1 MKTTRFFQLCLAVSF
16 TVGCADCSI
25 MLRNASGKIDFPTA
39 QECDN
44 NVMLPH
50 TTTWEIPLK
59 EGEVAYLQFGEVL
72 FSCAEATLKLN
83 PSEDNY
89 RICGSLKPLTFP
101 YYLFRKTV
109 VVSVQRFTKNCSEA
123 KMSFVYNRIGFRI
136 RMDNTMENIHVGQK
150 VSFIAV
156 LSGAND
162 LNLDCEVH
170 YNSTKRSHLSTDTL
184 TTERVFDY
192 SGIYSVQAQCDLD
205 GGVDSF
211 KTNVIVF
218 NVEDSLSASKLKIS
232 HEQSTHTYPA
242 SAELIFHHKYYFPI
256 SYALMLNDI
265 IITELQTS
273 QTFDEKKVSSNET
286 AKFELNSTM
295 QRLVGPGIHYVT
307 LLLQNHV
314 SSVTFLTPVTFNEEI
329 KNLKVMTKQ
338 YVGLQPNSFII
349 SATVSQGAPVNLSI
363 DIKSTQTSFTVYKTS
378 IFCPRDCHSM
388 VVEATLSRAG
398 MYKVEATAR
407 NKISMTMSNTTFEAL
422 PQIFDV
428 YITSRGFN
436 FETRRE
442 VFVFIRGDV
451 GKYEMNL
458 TIGENTAKNST
469 LTISKSEYEH
479 KGLPNLPFDA
489 KPYKLIKDE
498 SIFNEARQVTVLIRN
513 DKQTFRFV
521 GNVPKALQTSCLESV
536 RIRDGKVGGGLDEP
550 LKVVEEL
557 VLSVDLNFICVR
569 ELFSVDYKWRA
580 YRVTSKVDIPKTG
593 DEVQLN
599 ASSVEPELLIE
610 ADALLPGLY
619 VIKVYANITSDDYH
633 MSLANGDDF
642 TLVEIP
648 KRKLNFLIKGG
659 NVVEAGINTTVL
671 KFESSIDFTKHE
683 GNIKRDWF
691 CAVTQEDLPMTIE
704 IGKIQRK
711 GSCFNW
717 KTLWVSGNDT
727 LEISRN
733 KLIPSEQYYVR
744 LIISGAHYD
753 ATFADQK
760 IIIKSKPAPV
770 VILRCWSNCEK
781 LFSSLKPIIL
791 QLECDDCIRHT
802 WMLSLKSGQQMS
814 LCKNQRFCKL
824 NKSILDK
831 VKTSSNVTGTG
842 YNSVGDKA
850 SATLILAPLLPP
862 SGGICKVHPRSGIA
876 YVTKFNVTC
885 HGYAQGRV
893 PLKYKFFTA
902 EKDQNNLL
910 QHGCDPNLNDVTF
923 PSKSSFSDV
932 MIWVEIC
939 GPGQAC
945 TVKNLSVLLTKNH
958 HDNTDVIS
966 DLFNAISSQNL
977 QQTAQLML
985 PMSSANILERFQIS
999 KVYERVAKYPIKTL
1013 MSVKQLADVVRHLV
1027 DGFGVINDY
1036 HVRLIAKI
1044 MDRIEHTVRNPSTSD
1059 DDDDV
1064 IRSIAASCIFV
1075 TSHLMQFSDD
1085 ISFKIKE
1092 SSRMTRLGKL
1102 LMVSLIPGEDTMTF
1116 GTKSVKGKF
1125 LKLNNDV
1132 INPLNGSSSFRLPNI
1147 QTLNNEV
1154 INVEVFTYDS
1164 SINFNTRTHK
1174 VDQVTSVSMT
1184 TGWQNEIPINRN
1196 EAKNQT
1202 IGFPLPAQP
1211 GKANI
1216 TMRVESECDVAGC
1229 HSKAAGW
1236 ALFDWMLYKRDGN
1249 DLFLTIHV
1257 ENMDQKIRNCTMS
1270 LQTTD
1275 QGSFK
1280 LKKEF
1285 HEKELLY
1292 TWSISERSLPHR
1304 QVELNLTVF
1313 VDLGAGFYRIGSLIN
1328 VTLTSFI
1335 LNCLHWEDRMRDWG
1349 ESSCKVHQNAG
1360 IFNCECDVD
1369 QVTTNRV
1376 KRSGEEEIPQIIYA
1390 SHLLVFP
1397 NKINYDQLSWN
1408 LWEQFQQNPVIISVL
1423 LVFYVIYALL
1433 LIWARC
1439 KDKDAQKKGL
1449 FIEVADNS
1457 PNDQYRYYVTIY
1469 TGSRPNAGTTATVSM
1484 RLLGKRQRSNAHV
1497 IQRENENVLSVGSV
1511 ESFLITT
1518 PRSLGDIKAVRMWRN
1533 DGGSSPKWYLE
1544 RMVVR
1549 DLETNEC
1556 WFFLCGTRF
1565 SDVTEYTFRAATLE
1579 ELQVSNKLFLL
1590 KCENHFKDRHVWY
1603 SLYGMRPWQHGVMT
1617 RVERAATCSLFI
1629 FMVMITS
1636 MMFHGHSHALDGNVL
1651 TFGHYSFKWSHIAV
1665 GIQSALICFPGP
1677 FFISLMFRHAQRR
1690 KGNKNLIS
1698 GNNLESPKLTRGQQN
1713 PATSLVQNHDAQK
1726 TGNTIKQNNRNRSE
1740 RENAKVDQNKNKIGQ
1755 YIPEDNDRPSI
1766 SREIANIINKQPPK
1780 FPGKFEIVNE
1790 TKRLEKTRR
1799 NDLSMKKKI
1808 NSSRVEGDVTTTTS
1822 PKSMMSTKMIKYI
1835 PSRVERNAAALS
1847 PPVRDMTSPKM
1858 TKYIPSHVNQNMA
1871 TTTSSAVDMTSSKK
1885 KKTKPSRDEQLVA
1898 TTSTA
1903 EKGMTAP
1910 KSRELKATRVDKN
1923 VITTSSAV
1931 KGMTSANKK
1940 KSKASRVEKKGATT
1954 SSAVKG
1960 VTSQKKKKLKPSPV
1974 GKNVATSSS
1983 AVKGM
1988 TSPKKKKLKP
1998 SRVEKN
2004 VITTSPVVK
2013 GMKSSKKTKSKTS
2026 RVEKNGA
2033 TTSSA
2038 EKALTS
2044 SAVRPSARPPLSAA
2058 EAQQEFTILE
2068 IDPNTLDPLAI
2079 VHFSIYVAW
2088 FYIVAAMIAS
2098 TVICVLYGM
2107 TYGIE
2112 TCRDWLVS
2120 FVSAFIQTVIILES
2134 FKVVLIAYFSVLNNP
2149 RHDLRD
2155 WVPPLPPSVRPR
2167 SYVNRG
2173 AIRRKQKRELTNPT
2187 YRSPTRERTNRKKN
2201 TQENIEMRLIKQR
2214 VPS

>member
-1 MKTTRFFQLCLAVSF
+1 MTTIRFFQLCLAVAF
-16 TVGCADCSI
+16 MVGCADCSVI
-25 MLRNASGKIDFPTA
+25 LRNRNGKINFPSA
-39 QECDN
+39 EECN
-44 NVMLPH
+44 NDVMLLN
-50 TTTWEIPLK
+50 TISWEIPL
-59 EGEVAYLQFGEVL
+59 EDWEIAYLQFAEIL
-72 FSCAEATLKLN
+72 FSCAKANLMLPKANGKLISVCKNTKPVDFPNILFEKSVVITL
-83 PSEDNY
+83 
-89 RICGSLKPLTFP
+89 
-101 YYLFRKTV
+101 
-109 VVSVQRFTKNCSEA
+109 QRFTKNCSEA
-123 KMSFVYNRIGFRI
+123 KISFVYNRIGFRLTTT
-136 RMDNTMENIHVGQK
+136 NTHVQTGEK
-150 VSFIAV
+150 VQFAAT
-156 LSGAND
+156 LTGASG
-162 LNLDCEVH
+162 LNLDCKVL
-170 YNSTKRSHLSTDTL
+170 YNSGKTIHLSIKTL
-184 TTERVFDY
+184 TTERSFKYPGKY
-192 SGIYSVQAQCDLD
+192 SFKGQCDINKRGDL
-205 GGVDSF
+205 VTT
-211 KTNVIVF
+211 KELVVYLENA
-218 NVEDSLSASKLKIS
+218 LSASKLQIS
-232 HEQSTHTYPA
+232 YQQSTHTYPV
-242 SAELIFHHKYYFPI
+242 STELIFHHKYYFPI
-256 SYALMLNDI
+256 SYALMLNDV

-273 QTFDEKKVSSNET
+273 QTFDEKKISSNET
-286 AKFELNSTM
+286 VKFELNATM
-295 QRLVGPGIHYVT
+295 QRLVGPGIHNVT
-307 LLLQNHV
+307 LLLQNNV

-329 KNLKVMTKQ
+329 KHLKVMTKQ
-338 YVGLQPNSFII
+338 YVDLQPNSFII

-363 DIKSTQTSFTVYKTS
+363 DIKSTQTKLTVYKTS
-378 IFCPRDCHSM
+378 TFCSRDCHSM
-388 VVEATLSRAG
+388 VVEATLFRAG
-398 MYKVEATAR
+398 MYKVEATAK
-407 NKISMTMSNTTFEAL
+407 NKISLMTSNTTFEAL

-428 YITSRGFN
+428 YVTSRGFN

-442 VFVFIRGDV
+442 VFVFIRGDL

-479 KGLPNLPFDA
+479 EGLPNLPFDA

-498 SIFNEARQVTVLIRN
+498 SIFHEARQVTVLIRN
-513 DKQTFRFV
+513 EKQSFRFV

-599 ASSVEPELLIE
+599 ASSVEPELLIK
-610 ADALLPGLY
+610 ADTLLPGLY
-619 VIKVYANITSDDYH
+619 VIKVYANITSNDYH
-633 MSLANGDDF
+633 MSLAKGDDF

-648 KRKLNFLIKGG
+648 KRKLNFLINGG

-691 CAVTQEDLPMTIE
+691 CAVTQEDLPMTKE

-711 GSCFNW
+711 GSCFDW
-717 KTLWVSGNDT
+717 KALWVSGNDT

-744 LIISGAHYD
+744 LIISGPHYD

-760 IIIKSKPAPV
+760 IFIKSKPAPV

-781 LFSSLKPIIL
+781 LFSSHKPIIL
-791 QLECDDCIRHT
+791 QLDCDDCIRHS
-802 WMLSLKSGQQMS
+802 WELSLISGQQMS

-831 VKTSSNVTGTG
+831 VKTSSNITGTG
-842 YNSVGDKA
+842 YNNDGDKA
-850 SATLILAPLLPP
+850 SATLFLAPLLPP

-876 YVTKFNVTC
+876 YVTKFNVSC
-885 HGYAQGRV
+885 HGYAQDRV

-939 GPGQAC
+939 GPRQAC
-945 TVKNLSVLLTKNH
+945 TVKNLSVSLTKNH

-1013 MSVKQLADVVRHLV
+1013 TSVKQLADVLRHLV
-1027 DGFGVINDY
+1027 DGFGVINNY

-1059 DDDDV
+1059 DDDDA
-1064 IRSIAASCIFV
+1064 IRSIATSCIFV

-1102 LMVSLIPGEDTMTF
+1102 LMASLIPGEDTMTF

-1132 INPLNGSSSFRLPNI
+1132 INPLNGSSSFRIPNI

-1154 INVEVFTYDS
+1154 TNVEVFTYDW

-1184 TGWQNEIPINRN
+1184 TGWRNEIPISRN

-1211 GKANI
+1211 GKGNI

-1328 VTLTSFI
+1328 VTITSFI

-1349 ESSCKVHQNAG
+1349 ESSCTVHQNAG

-1369 QVTTNRV
+1369 QVTPNRV
-1376 KRSGEEEIPQIIYA
+1376 KRSGEEEVPQIIYA

-1433 LIWARC
+1433 LIWARS

-1497 IQRENENVLSVGSV
+1497 IQQENENVLSVGSV
-1511 ESFLITT
+1511 QSFLITT
-1518 PRSLGDIKAVRMWRN
+1518 PRSLGDIRAVRMWRN
-1533 DGGSSPKWYLE
+1533 DGGSSAKWYLE

-1651 TFGHYSFKWSHIAV
+1651 TFGHYNFKWSHIAV

-1698 GNNLESPKLTRGQQN
+1698 GNNLESPKLTRGQQK

-1755 YIPEDNDRPSI
+1755 YIPEDNDRLSI

-1780 FPGKFEIVNE
+1780 FPGKFEIVKE
-1790 TKRLEKTRR
+1790 TKRREKTRR

-1858 TKYIPSHVNQNMA
+1858 TKYIRSHVNQNMA

-1903 EKGMTAP
+1903 VKGITSSTKLKVLRVEKNVASTSSAVKGMTSP
-1910 KSRELKATRVDKN
+1910 KSKKLKASRVQKN

-1931 KGMTSANKK
+1931 KSMKAANKK
-1940 KSKASRVEKKGATT
+1940 NQRLIA
-1954 SSAVKG
+1954 
-1960 VTSQKKKKLKPSPV
+1960 
-1974 GKNVATSSS
+1974 
-1983 AVKGM
+1983 
-1988 TSPKKKKLKP
+1988 
-1998 SRVEKN
+1998 
-2004 VITTSPVVK
+2004 
-2013 GMKSSKKTKSKTS
+2013 SKKM
-2026 RVEKNGA
+2026 G
-2033 TTSSA
+2033 
-2038 EKALTS
+2038 L
-2044 SAVRPSARPPLSAA
+2044 
-2058 EAQQEFTILE
+2058 Q
-2068 IDPNTLDPLAI
+2068 
-2079 VHFSIYVAW
+2079 
-2088 FYIVAAMIAS
+2088 
-2098 TVICVLYGM
+2098 
-2107 TYGIE
+2107 
-2112 TCRDWLVS
+2112 
-2120 FVSAFIQTVIILES
+2120 
-2134 FKVVLIAYFSVLNNP
+2134 
-2149 RHDLRD
+2149 RH
-2155 WVPPLPPSVRPR
+2155 
-2167 SYVNRG
+2167 
-2173 AIRRKQKRELTNPT
+2173 RR
-2187 YRSPTRERTNRKKN
+2187 
-2201 TQENIEMRLIKQR
+2201 
-2214 VPS
+2214 

>member
-1 MKTTRFFQLCLAVSF
+1 MKRYDICQT
-16 TVGCADCSI
+16 
-25 MLRNASGKIDFPTA
+25 GKTG
-39 QECDN
+39 
-44 NVMLPH
+44 H
-50 TTTWEIPLK
+50 
-59 EGEVAYLQFGEVL
+59 
-72 FSCAEATLKLN
+72 KLN
-83 PSEDNY
+83 
-89 RICGSLKPLTFP
+89 
-101 YYLFRKTV
+101 YLFEENV
-109 VVSVQRFTKNCSEA
+109 VVSLKRFTAVCSEA
-123 KMSFVYNRIGFRI
+123 RISFAYLHIGFQLANP
-136 RMDNTMENIHVGQK
+136 NTHVYSRQVIPFVAK
-150 VSFIAV
+150 
-156 LSGAND
+156 LSGAD
-162 LNLDCEVH
+162 GLNLDCKMLFDSKKYV
-170 YNSTKRSHLSTDTL
+170 LSTETF
-184 TTERVFDY
+184 TTEHLFQYPGKYVVY
-192 SGIYSVQAQCDLD
+192 AKCDIL
-205 GGVDSF
+205 GGSDSF
-211 KTNVIVF
+211 KTDDNHF
-218 NVEDSLSASKLKIS
+218 YVEDALSASKLQIS
-232 HEQSTHTYPA
+232 NQLNTHTYPA
-242 SAELIFHHKYYFPI
+242 STELIFHHKYYFPI
-256 SYALMLNDI
+256 SYALMLNDV
-265 IITELQTS
+265 IITELQTA
-273 QTFDEKKVSSNET
+273 QTFDKKKVSSNET
-286 AKFELNSTM
+286 AKFEMNATI
-295 QRLVGPGIHYVT
+295 QRLVGPGIHNVT
-307 LLLQNHV
+307 LLLQNNV
-314 SSVTFLTPVTFNEEI
+314 SSVTFLTPITFNEEI

-363 DIKSTQTSFTVYKTS
+363 NIKSTQTRLTVYKTS
-378 IFCPRDCHSM
+378 KFCSRDCHSM

-398 MYKVEATAR
+398 IYEVEATAR
-407 NKISMTMSNTTFEAL
+407 NKISLMTSNTTFEAL

-458 TIGENTAKNST
+458 TIGENAAKNST

-479 KGLPNLPFDA
+479 EGLPNLPFDA

-498 SIFNEARQVTVLIRN
+498 SIFHEARQVTVLIRN
-513 DKQTFRFV
+513 DKQSFRFV
-521 GNVPKALQTSCLESV
+521 RNVPKALQTSCLESV
-536 RIRDGKVGGGLDEP
+536 RIRDGKVGGGLDVP

-580 YRVTSKVDIPKTG
+580 YRVTSKINIPKTG

-599 ASSVEPELLIE
+599 ASSVEPELLIK

-633 MSLANGDDF
+633 MSLAKGDDF

-648 KRKLNFLIKGG
+648 ARRLNFLIKGG

-691 CAVTQEDLPMTIE
+691 CAVTQEDLPMTKE

-791 QLECDDCIRHT
+791 QLECDDCIRHS
-802 WMLSLKSGQQMS
+802 WILSLKSGQQMS

-842 YNSVGDKA
+842 YNIDGDKA

-862 SGGICKVHPRSGIA
+862 SGGICTVHPRSGIA
-876 YVTKFNVTC
+876 YVTKFNVSC

-893 PLKYKFFTA
+893 PLKYKFFA
-902 EKDQNNLL
+902 VEKDQNNLL

-945 TVKNLSVLLTKNH
+945 TVKNLSVSLTKNH

-985 PMSSANILERFQIS
+985 PMSSANILERFQIN

-1044 MDRIEHTVRNPSTSD
+1044 MDRIEHTVHNPSTSE
-1059 DDDDV
+1059 DDDV

-1102 LMVSLIPGEDTMTF
+1102 LMASLIPGEDTMTF

-1132 INPLNGSSSFRLPNI
+1132 INPLNDSSSFRLPNI

-1184 TGWQNEIPINRN
+1184 KGWQDEIPINRN

-1211 GKANI
+1211 GKGNI

-1328 VTLTSFI
+1328 VTITSFI

-1349 ESSCKVHQNAG
+1349 
-1360 IFNCECDVD
+1360 
-1369 QVTTNRV
+1369 R
-1376 KRSGEEEIPQIIYA
+1376 
-1390 SHLLVFP
+1390 
-1397 NKINYDQLSWN
+1397 
-1408 LWEQFQQNPVIISVL
+1408 
-1423 LVFYVIYALL
+1423 AL
-1433 LIWARC
+1433 AR
-1439 KDKDAQKKGL
+1439 
-1449 FIEVADNS
+1449 
-1457 PNDQYRYYVTIY
+1457 
-1469 TGSRPNAGTTATVSM
+1469 
-1484 RLLGKRQRSNAHV
+1484 
-1497 IQRENENVLSVGSV
+1497 
-1511 ESFLITT
+1511 
-1518 PRSLGDIKAVRMWRN
+1518 
-1533 DGGSSPKWYLE
+1533 
-1544 RMVVR
+1544 
-1549 DLETNEC
+1549 
-1556 WFFLCGTRF
+1556 
-1565 SDVTEYTFRAATLE
+1565 
-1579 ELQVSNKLFLL
+1579 
-1590 KCENHFKDRHVWY
+1590 
-1603 SLYGMRPWQHGVMT
+1603 
-1617 RVERAATCSLFI
+1617 
-1629 FMVMITS
+1629 
-1636 MMFHGHSHALDGNVL
+1636 
-1651 TFGHYSFKWSHIAV
+1651 
-1665 GIQSALICFPGP
+1665 
-1677 FFISLMFRHAQRR
+1677 
-1690 KGNKNLIS
+1690 
-1698 GNNLESPKLTRGQQN
+1698 
-1713 PATSLVQNHDAQK
+1713 
-1726 TGNTIKQNNRNRSE
+1726 
-1740 RENAKVDQNKNKIGQ
+1740 
-1755 YIPEDNDRPSI
+1755 
-1766 SREIANIINKQPPK
+1766 
-1780 FPGKFEIVNE
+1780 
-1790 TKRLEKTRR
+1790 
-1799 NDLSMKKKI
+1799 
-1808 NSSRVEGDVTTTTS
+1808 
-1822 PKSMMSTKMIKYI
+1822 
-1835 PSRVERNAAALS
+1835 
-1847 PPVRDMTSPKM
+1847 
-1858 TKYIPSHVNQNMA
+1858 
-1871 TTTSSAVDMTSSKK
+1871 
-1885 KKTKPSRDEQLVA
+1885 
-1898 TTSTA
+1898 
-1903 EKGMTAP
+1903 
-1910 KSRELKATRVDKN
+1910 
-1923 VITTSSAV
+1923 
-1931 KGMTSANKK
+1931 
-1940 KSKASRVEKKGATT
+1940 
-1954 SSAVKG
+1954 
-1960 VTSQKKKKLKPSPV
+1960 
-1974 GKNVATSSS
+1974 
-1983 AVKGM
+1983 
-1988 TSPKKKKLKP
+1988 
-1998 SRVEKN
+1998 
-2004 VITTSPVVK
+2004 
-2013 GMKSSKKTKSKTS
+2013 
-2026 RVEKNGA
+2026 
-2033 TTSSA
+2033 
-2038 EKALTS
+2038 
-2044 SAVRPSARPPLSAA
+2044 
-2058 EAQQEFTILE
+2058 
-2068 IDPNTLDPLAI
+2068 
-2079 VHFSIYVAW
+2079 
-2088 FYIVAAMIAS
+2088 
-2098 TVICVLYGM
+2098 
-2107 TYGIE
+2107 
-2112 TCRDWLVS
+2112 
-2120 FVSAFIQTVIILES
+2120 
-2134 FKVVLIAYFSVLNNP
+2134 
-2149 RHDLRD
+2149 
-2155 WVPPLPPSVRPR
+2155 
-2167 SYVNRG
+2167 
-2173 AIRRKQKRELTNPT
+2173 
-2187 YRSPTRERTNRKKN
+2187 
-2201 TQENIEMRLIKQR
+2201 
-2214 VPS
+2214 

>member
-1 MKTTRFFQLCLAVSF
+1 
-16 TVGCADCSI
+16 
-25 MLRNASGKIDFPTA
+25 
-39 QECDN
+39 
-44 NVMLPH
+44 
-50 TTTWEIPLK
+50 
-59 EGEVAYLQFGEVL
+59 
-72 FSCAEATLKLN
+72 
-83 PSEDNY
+83 
-89 RICGSLKPLTFP
+89 
-101 YYLFRKTV
+101 
-109 VVSVQRFTKNCSEA
+109 
-123 KMSFVYNRIGFRI
+123 MSFVYNRIGFRI

-192 SGIYSVQAQCDLD
+192 PGIYSVQAQCDLD

-211 KTNVIVF
+211 KTNVIFF

-232 HEQSTHTYPA
+232 HEQSRHTYPA

-256 SYALMLNDI
+256 SYALMLNDV

-273 QTFDEKKVSSNET
+273 QTFDEKKISSNET
-286 AKFELNSTM
+286 VKFKLNSTM
-295 QRLVGPGIHYVT
+295 QRLVGPGIHFVT

-314 SSVTFLTPVTFNEEI
+314 SSVTFLTPITFNEEI

-363 DIKSTQTSFTVYKTS
+363 DIISTQTSFTVYKTS
-378 IFCPRDCHSM
+378 TFCSRDCRSM

-407 NKISMTMSNTTFEAL
+407 NKISLMTSNTTFEAL

-428 YITSRGFN
+428 YITSGRFN

-442 VFVFIRGDV
+442 VFVFIRGDL

-458 TIGENTAKNST
+458 TIGENVWKNST
-469 LTISKSEYEH
+469 LTISKSKYEH
-479 KGLPNLPFDA
+479 EVLPNLPFDA

-513 DKQTFRFV
+513 DKQSFRFV

-569 ELFSVDYKWRA
+569 ELFSVNYKWRA
-580 YRVTSKVDIPKTG
+580 YRVTSKINIPNTG

-599 ASSVEPELLIE
+599 ASSVEPELLIK
-610 ADALLPGLY
+610 ANTLLPGLY

-633 MSLANGDDF
+633 MSLAKGDDF

-671 KFESSIDFTKHE
+671 KFESSIDFTQHE

-691 CAVTQEDLPMTIE
+691 CAVAQEDLPMTKE

-711 GSCFNW
+711 GSCFDW

-744 LIISGAHYD
+744 LIISGPHYD

-760 IIIKSKPAPV
+760 IVIKSKPAPV

-791 QLECDDCIRHT
+791 QLECDDCIRHS

-814 LCKNQRFCKL
+814 LCQNQRFCKL

-842 YNSVGDKA
+842 YNIDGDKA

-876 YVTKFNVTC
+876 YVTKFNVSC
-885 HGYAQGRV
+885 HGYAQGQV

-939 GPGQAC
+939 GPRQAC
-945 TVKNLSVLLTKNH
+945 TVNNISVSLTKNH

-985 PMSSANILERFQIS
+985 PMSSANILERFQIN
-999 KVYERVAKYPIKTL
+999 KVYQRVAKYPIKTL

-1075 TSHLMQFSDD
+1075 TSHLMQFSND

-1102 LMVSLIPGEDTMTF
+1102 LMASLIPGEDTMTF
-1116 GTKSVKGKF
+1116 ETKSVKGKF

-1154 INVEVFTYDS
+1154 TNVEVFTYDS

-1184 TGWQNEIPINRN
+1184 TGWQDEIPISRN

-1202 IGFPLPAQP
+1202 IGFSLPAQP
-1211 GKANI
+1211 GKGNI

-1285 HEKELLY
+1285 HEKDNLY
-1292 TWSISERSLPHR
+1292 TWSMSERSLPHR

-1313 VDLGAGFYRIGSLIN
+1313 VDLGAGYYRIGSLIN
-1328 VTLTSFI
+1328 VTITSFI

-1349 ESSCKVHQNAG
+1349 EGSCTVHQNAG

-1423 LVFYVIYALL
+1423 LVFYVIYALI

-1518 PRSLGDIKAVRMWRN
+1518 PHSLGDIKAVRMWRN

-1617 RVERAATCSLFI
+1617 RVEKAATCSLFI

-1636 MMFHGHSHALDGNVL
+1636 MMFHGHNHALDGNVL
-1651 TFGHYSFKWSHIAV
+1651 TFGHYNFKWSHIAV

-1690 KGNKNLIS
+1690 KGNRNLIS
-1698 GNNLESPKLTRGQQN
+1698 GNNLESPKLTRGQQK
-1713 PATSLVQNHDAQK
+1713 PATSLVQNHDGQK

-1755 YIPEDNDRPSI
+1755 CIPEDNDRPSI

-1780 FPGKFEIVNE
+1780 FPGKFEIVKE
-1790 TKRLEKTRR
+1790 TKRREKTRP

-1808 NSSRVEGDVTTTTS
+1808 VSSRVEGDVTTTTS

-1858 TKYIPSHVNQNMA
+1858 TKYIPSNVNQNMA
-1871 TTTSSAVDMTSSKK
+1871 TTTSSSAVRDMTSSKK
-1885 KKTKPSRDEQLVA
+1885 KKSKPSRDEQLVT

-1903 EKGMTAP
+1903 VTGITSSKKLNALRVEKNVASTSSAVKGMMSP
-1910 KSRELKATRVDKN
+1910 KSKKLKATRVQKN

-1940 KSKASRVEKKGATT
+1940 KSKASRVEKNEATT
-1954 SSAVKG
+1954 LSAVKG
-1960 VTSQKKKKLKPSPV
+1960 MTSQKKKKLKPSPV
-1974 GKNVATSSS
+1974 GKHVATSSS

-1988 TSPKKKKLKP
+1988 TSQKKKKLKP
-1998 SRVEKN
+1998 SHFEKN

-2013 GMKSSKKTKSKTS
+2013 GMKSSKKTKSKAS
-2026 RVEKNGA
+2026 RVEKNVA

-2120 FVSAFIQTVIILES
+2120 FVSAFLQSVIILES
-2134 FKVVLIAYFSVLNNP
+2134 LKVVVIAYFSVLNNP

-2173 AIRRKQKRELTNPT
+2173 AIRRKQKREKPTNPT
-2187 YRSPTRERTNRKKN
+2187 KRSPTRKSTNRKKN
-2201 TQENIEMRLIKQR
+2201 TEENIEMRVIKQR
-2214 VPS
+2214 VSP

>member
-1 MKTTRFFQLCLAVSF
+1 MS
-16 TVGCADCSI
+16 
-25 MLRNASGKIDFPTA
+25 
-39 QECDN
+39 
-44 NVMLPH
+44 
-50 TTTWEIPLK
+50 WEIQLK
-59 EGEVAYLQFGEVL
+59 EREIAYLQFDEVL
-72 FSCAEATLKLN
+72 FSCAKAKLKLTEN
-83 PSEDNY
+83 GNVIS
-89 RICGSLKPLTFP
+89 ICKSIKKPRYFPNFVFEKEVVISLE
-101 YYLFRKTV
+101 
-109 VVSVQRFTKNCSEA
+109 RFTNKCSET
-123 KMSFVYNRIGFRI
+123 KISFVYNRIDFRLMTI
-136 RMDNTMENIHVGQK
+136 DTHFQTGGK
-150 VSFIAV
+150 VQFVAT
-156 LSGAND
+156 LTGATG
-162 LNLDCEVH
+162 LNLDCKVV
-170 YNSTKRSHLSTDTL
+170 YNKKNKTELPTETL
-184 TTERVFDY
+184 TVERSFEYPGMY
-192 SGIYSVQAQCDLD
+192 SIYAECKINGSIKPFTAEEL
-205 GGVDSF
+205 F
-211 KTNVIVF
+211 F
-218 NVEDSLSASKLKIS
+218 HVEDALSASKLQIS
-232 HEQSTHTYPA
+232 QQQSTFHTYPA
-242 SAELIFHHKYYFPI
+242 STELIFHHKYYFPI
-256 SYALMLNDI
+256 SYALMLNDV
-265 IITELQTS
+265 IITELQTAP
-273 QTFDEKKVSSNET
+273 TFDKKKISSNET
-286 AKFELNSTM
+286 VKFKLNSTI

-314 SSVTFLTPVTFNEEI
+314 SSVTFLTPVTFNKEI

-349 SATVSQGAPVNLSI
+349 SATVSQGAPLNLSI
-363 DIKSTQTSFTVYKTS
+363 NIKSTQTRLTIYKTS
-378 IFCPRDCHSM
+378 KFCPRNCHSM

-407 NKISMTMSNTTFEAL
+407 NKISLMTSNTTFEAL

-442 VFVFIRGDV
+442 VFVFIRGDL

-458 TIGENTAKNST
+458 TIGKNAAKNST
-469 LTISKSEYEH
+469 LTISKSKYEH
-479 KGLPNLPFDA
+479 EGLPNLPFDA

-498 SIFNEARQVTVLIRN
+498 SIFRETRQVTVLIRN
-513 DKQTFRFV
+513 DKQSFRFV

-599 ASSVEPELLIE
+599 ASSVEPELLIK

-633 MSLANGDDF
+633 MSLAKGDDF

-691 CAVTQEDLPMTIE
+691 CAVTQEDLPMTKE

-711 GSCFNW
+711 GSCFDW
-717 KTLWVSGNDT
+717 KALWVSGNDT

-744 LIISGAHYD
+744 LIISGPHYD

-781 LFSSLKPIIL
+781 LFSSHKPIIL
-791 QLECDDCIRHT
+791 QLECDDCIRHS
-802 WMLSLKSGQQMS
+802 WILSLKSGQQLS
-814 LCKNQRFCKL
+814 LCKNKRFCKL

-842 YNSVGDKA
+842 YNKDGDKA

-885 HGYAQGRV
+885 HGYAPDRV

-939 GPGQAC
+939 GPRQAC
-945 TVKNLSVLLTKNH
+945 TVKNLSVSLTKNH

-1102 LMVSLIPGEDTMTF
+1102 LMASLIPGEDTMTF

-1202 IGFPLPAQP
+1202 IGFSLPAQP

-1313 VDLGAGFYRIGSLIN
+1313 VDLGAGFYRTGSLIN

-1369 QVTTNRV
+1369 QVTPNRV

-1433 LIWARC
+1433 LIWARN

-1497 IQRENENVLSVGSV
+1497 IQRENDNVLSVGSV
-1511 ESFLITT
+1511 QSFLITT
-1518 PRSLGDIKAVRMWRN
+1518 PNSLGDIKAVRMWRN

-1565 SDVTEYTFRAATLE
+1565 SDVTEYTFRPATLE
-1579 ELQVSNKLFLL
+1579 ELQQSNKLFLL

-1780 FPGKFEIVNE
+1780 FPGKFEIVKE
-1790 TKRLEKTRR
+1790 TKRREKTRR
-1799 NDLSMKKKI
+1799 NDLLMKNKI
-1808 NSSRVEGDVTTTTS
+1808 ISSRVEGD
-1822 PKSMMSTKMIKYI
+1822 
-1835 PSRVERNAAALS
+1835 
-1847 PPVRDMTSPKM
+1847 
-1858 TKYIPSHVNQNMA
+1858 
-1871 TTTSSAVDMTSSKK
+1871 
-1885 KKTKPSRDEQLVA
+1885 
-1898 TTSTA
+1898 
-1903 EKGMTAP
+1903 
-1910 KSRELKATRVDKN
+1910 
-1923 VITTSSAV
+1923 
-1931 KGMTSANKK
+1931 
-1940 KSKASRVEKKGATT
+1940 
-1954 SSAVKG
+1954 
-1960 VTSQKKKKLKPSPV
+1960 
-1974 GKNVATSSS
+1974 
-1983 AVKGM
+1983 
-1988 TSPKKKKLKP
+1988 
-1998 SRVEKN
+1998 
-2004 VITTSPVVK
+2004 
-2013 GMKSSKKTKSKTS
+2013 TS

-2088 FYIVAAMIAS
+2088 FYVVAAMIAS

-2120 FVSAFIQTVIILES
+2120 FVSAFIQTVIVLES
-2134 FKVVLIAYFSVLNNP
+2134 LKVVLIAYFSVLNNP

-2155 WVPPLPPSVRPR
+2155 WIPPLPPSVRPR

-2173 AIRRKQKRELTNPT
+2173 AIRRKQKREKPTNPT

>member
-1 MKTTRFFQLCLAVSF
+1 MIVNANILTLLQRLMYLS
-16 TVGCADCSI
+16 DCSVI
-25 MLRNASGKIDFPTA
+25 LQNANGKIDFPPA
-39 QECDN
+39 DECAN
-44 NVMLPH
+44 NGMSSDKMS
-50 TTTWEIPLK
+50 WEFSLQDW
-59 EGEVAYLQFGEVL
+59 EVAYLQFDEIL
-72 FSCAEATLKLN
+72 FSCTKASLMLPDANGKVISICKNRKPYDFPNILYRNNVVITL
-83 PSEDNY
+83 E
-89 RICGSLKPLTFP
+89 
-101 YYLFRKTV
+101 
-109 VVSVQRFTKNCSEA
+109 RFTKNCSEA
-123 KMSFVYNRIGFRI
+123 KISFVYNRIGFRLTTT
-136 RMDNTMENIHVGQK
+136 NTHVQTGEK
-150 VSFIAV
+150 VQFVAT
-156 LSGAND
+156 LTGANG
-162 LNLDCEVH
+162 LNLGCKML
-170 YNSTKRSHLSTDTL
+170 YNSVTSSHLSTKTL
-184 TTERVFDY
+184 KAEKSFKY
-192 SGIYSVQAQCDLD
+192 PGKYSVQGQCIINKRGDL
-205 GGVDSF
+205 VAT
-211 KTNVIVF
+211 KELLLY
-218 NVEDSLSASKLKIS
+218 VEDALSASKLQIS
-232 HEQSTHTYPA
+232 HQQNNFHTNLAST
-242 SAELIFHHKYYFPI
+242 ELIFQHKYHFPI
-256 SYALMLNDI
+256 SYALMLNDV
-265 IITELQTS
+265 IITELQTA
-273 QTFDEKKVSSNET
+273 QTFDNKKISSNET
-286 AKFELNSTM
+286 AKFELNATM
-295 QRLVGPGIHYVT
+295 QRLVGSGIRYAT
-307 LLLQNHV
+307 LLLQNNV
-314 SSVTFLTPVTFNEEI
+314 SSVSFVTPVTFNEEI
-329 KNLKVMTKQ
+329 KHLKVMTKQ

-378 IFCPRDCHSM
+378 TFCPRDCHSM

-407 NKISMTMSNTTFEAL
+407 NKISLMTSNTTFEAL
-422 PQIFDV
+422 PLIFDV

-442 VFVFIRGDV
+442 VFVFIRGDL

-458 TIGENTAKNST
+458 TIGKNVAKNST

-513 DKQTFRFV
+513 DKQSFRFV

-599 ASSVEPELLIE
+599 ASSVEPELLIK
-610 ADALLPGLY
+610 ANALLPGLY

-633 MSLANGDDF
+633 MSLAKGDDF

-691 CAVTQEDLPMTIE
+691 CAVTQEDLPMTKE

-711 GSCFNW
+711 GSCFDW
-717 KTLWVSGNDT
+717 QTLWVSGNDT

-733 KLIPSEQYYVR
+733 KLIPSEQ
-744 LIISGAHYD
+744 
-753 ATFADQK
+753 
-760 IIIKSKPAPV
+760 
-770 VILRCWSNCEK
+770 CWSNCEK

-791 QLECDDCIRHT
+791 QLECDDCIRHS
-802 WMLSLKSGQQMS
+802 WELLLKSGQQIS
-814 LCKNQRFCKL
+814 LCKDQRFCKL

-831 VKTSSNVTGTG
+831 VRTSLNVTGTG
-842 YNSVGDKA
+842 YNIDGDKA

-862 SGGICKVHPRSGIA
+862 SGGICKVHPRNGIA

-893 PLKYKFFTA
+893 PLKYKFFA
-902 EKDQNNLL
+902 VEKDQNNLL

-923 PSKSSFSDV
+923 PSKSSFSYF

-939 GPGQAC
+939 GPRQAC
-945 TVKNLSVLLTKNH
+945 IVKNLSVSLTKNH

-985 PMSSANILERFQIS
+985 PMSSANILERFQIN

-1013 MSVKQLADVVRHLV
+1013 TSVKQLADVVRHLV

-1044 MDRIEHTVRNPSTSD
+1044 MDRIEHTVHNPSTSED
-1059 DDDDV
+1059 GDDV
-1064 IRSIAASCIFV
+1064 IRSIAASCILV
-1075 TSHLMQFSDD
+1075 TSQLMQFSDN

-1102 LMVSLIPGEDTMTF
+1102 LMASLIPGEDTMTF

-1132 INPLNGSSSFRLPNI
+1132 INPLNGSSSFRIPNI
-1147 QTLNNEV
+1147 QTMNNEV

-1164 SINFNTRTHK
+1164 SIDFNTRTHK

-1184 TGWQNEIPINRN
+1184 KGWQNEIPINRN

-1211 GKANI
+1211 GKGNI

-1236 ALFDWMLYKRDGN
+1236 ALSDWMLYKRDGN

-1328 VTLTSFI
+1328 VTITSFI

-1349 ESSCKVHQNAG
+1349 ESSCTVHQNAG

-1369 QVTTNRV
+1369 QVTPNRV

-1433 LIWARC
+1433 LIWARN

-1497 IQRENENVLSVGSV
+1497 IQRENDNLLSVGSV
-1511 ESFLITT
+1511 QSFLITT
-1518 PRSLGDIKAVRMWRN
+1518 PNSLGDIKAVRMWRN

-1565 SDVTEYTFRAATLE
+1565 SDVLEYTFRAATLE

-1651 TFGHYSFKWSHIAV
+1651 TFGHYDFKWSHIAV

-1698 GNNLESPKLTRGQQN
+1698 GNNLESPKLTRGQQK

-1740 RENAKVDQNKNKIGQ
+1740 KENAKVDQNKKKIGQ
-1755 YIPEDNDRPSI
+1755 YIPEYKDRPSTSGEI
-1766 SREIANIINKQPPK
+1766 SSLINKQPPT
-1780 FPGKFEIVNE
+1780 FSGRFEIVNE
-1790 TKRLEKTRR
+1790 TKRREKTGR
-1799 NDLSMKKKI
+1799 NDLSMKKK
-1808 NSSRVEGDVTTTTS
+1808 
-1822 PKSMMSTKMIKYI
+1822 MI
-1835 PSRVERNAAALS
+1835 S
-1847 PPVRDMTSPKM
+1847 
-1858 TKYIPSHVNQNMA
+1858 
-1871 TTTSSAVDMTSSKK
+1871 
-1885 KKTKPSRDEQLVA
+1885 
-1898 TTSTA
+1898 
-1903 EKGMTAP
+1903 
-1910 KSRELKATRVDKN
+1910 
-1923 VITTSSAV
+1923 
-1931 KGMTSANKK
+1931 
-1940 KSKASRVEKKGATT
+1940 
-1954 SSAVKG
+1954 
-1960 VTSQKKKKLKPSPV
+1960 
-1974 GKNVATSSS
+1974 
-1983 AVKGM
+1983 
-1988 TSPKKKKLKP
+1988 
-1998 SRVEKN
+1998 
-2004 VITTSPVVK
+2004 
-2013 GMKSSKKTKSKTS
+2013 
-2026 RVEKNGA
+2026 
-2033 TTSSA
+2033 
-2038 EKALTS
+2038 
-2044 SAVRPSARPPLSAA
+2044 PPLSAA
-2058 EAQQEFTILE
+2058 EAQLEFTILE

-2155 WVPPLPPSVRPR
+2155 WVPPLPPSGSYQNYDLVSALNVFNDLYLHEVRPR

-2187 YRSPTRERTNRKKN
+2187 YRSPTRERTNCKKN

-2214 VPS
+2214 VPA